1 MGFGSAI
8 RRAKRPIPNA
18 GADQP
23 ATHLLHQACRMRH
36 LELSDFWRMRWHWSR
51 SRTSSKSRSRP
62 SCGRASASVSLIG
75 LLQDKDVLLGAIDV
89 ATSRIETPEEV
100 ADAIRQ
106 ATVYVEPDR
115 ILPCTNCGLAP
126 LPRGRDRQAA
136 GARRGR
142 GARMQNAPVRNSE
155 PAPRSQWPRLPQPV
169 FGNRG
174 GRARSNSSI
183 AADGV
188 ARPSGRDD
196 GLLLPSIGRP
206 AERPACARAAASC
219 KARL

>member
-36 LELSDFWRMRWHWSR
+36 LQLSDFWRMRWHWSR
-51 SRTSSKSRSRP
+51 SRTSSKSRCRP

-89 ATSRIETPEEV
+89 ATSRSGRPPSMSSPTGSCP
-100 ADAIRQ
+100 APTAASPRCR
-106 ATVYVEPDR
+106 AR
-115 ILPCTNCGLAP
+115 SRSASCGRSA
-126 LPRGRDRQAA
+126 
-136 GARRGR
+136 RGR

-155 PAPRSQWPRLPQPV
+155 PAPRPQARRMGQPV

-174 GRARSNSSI
+174 SGGRSNSSI

-188 ARPSGRDD
+188 ARPSERDD
-196 GLLLPSIGRP
+196 GALLPSIGRP
-206 AERPACARAAASC
+206 AERPAWARTVASC
-219 KARL
+219 RARL